1 MNEKDT
7 LDILFVSGTG
17 AGAVGAMLLFFRKL
31 WMSLAEARLEVS
43 KDGAEVS
50 IVEMLRGEVQRLS
63 DRVNHMESRH
73 SAAIFALK
81 EEHKTERRELVARI
95 SELETQLRLMKAKHE
110 DLRQEALDMYV
121 YVSGKGDSS
130 LDSVAF
136 AELKDRLMAIVISHD
151 KVGEEHEK
159 LENQH

>member
-17 AGAVGAMLLFFRKL
+17 AGAVGAMLLFLRKL
-31 WMSLAEARLEVS
+31 WMSFAEARLEVS

-63 DRVNHMESRH
+63 DRINHMESRH
-73 SAAIFALK
+73 SADILALK

-95 SELETQLRLMKAKHE
+95 SELETQLKLMKAKHK
-110 DLRQEALDMYV
+110 DIRQEALDIYV

-130 LDSVAF
+130 LDSVAL

-151 KVGEEHEK
+151 KVGEDHEK